1 MIGRTMSDNF
11 PNPANTFRD
20 AIDAD
25 SDRRRVDLDG
35 WMRGIRMGISVYDMY
50 DNLIHPC
57 VPVYCH
63 TISYDVW
70 NRWRLLLLDNPL

>member
-1 MIGRTMSDNF
+1 MQGSSRIKVY
-11 PNPANTFRD
+11 AAATFRE
-20 AIDAD
+20 ACDAD
-25 SDRRRVDLDG
+25 SDCRRNDLDG